1 MAPII
6 SGYKGILSHL
16 CITYKHPDGRSVSEM
31 QITKMEFCK
40 KKKNL
45 NHFNRKAKRRRASG
59 KCTM

>member
-40 KKKNL
+40 KKK
-45 NHFNRKAKRRRASG
+45 KP
-59 KCTM
+59 